1 MIIKIIIYYYLCS
14 YVFKLMYLCVFVAF
28 FERELYHEGAI
39 DLPQPNPVTDHKQ
52 PQLCDGVK
60 DLIGG
65 EDESQCR
72 EISQLH
78 TRALARTHSRTHAHT
93 HTDLRSVSLGSQ
105 FASMGPTLY
114 CRASQPPAR
123 PGGLFVRS
131 AGETTWAELPVNR

>member
-1 MIIKIIIYYYLCS
+1 MYLC
-14 YVFKLMYLCVFVAF
+14 VCVFVAF

-78 TRALARTHSRTHAHT
+78 THALARTHSRTHART
-93 HTDLRSVSLGSQ
+93 HTLTSEVSLL
-105 FASMGPTLY
+105 GP
-114 CRASQPPAR
+114 SSPPWDR
-123 PGGLFVRS
+123 LC
-131 AGETTWAELPVNR
+131 TAELLSHQPVLAACLCGALERRLGQSFL